1 MLLKISFSLFALR
14 VVIRLLTLFIRSC
27 VYSLALSDSTFLFIM
42 ALRIATIAFLALTSM
57 PLYPIS
63 GKSRVMAGPYISLRA
78 VIPLGVVAS
87 SLTPLFISSIACDG
101 DIPRYFCDA
110 LRTFDTMTS
119 TMIPMTI
126 SGASQLN
133 IERMNDVISTLY
145 SLYTVVY
152 SIVSYT

>member
-1 MLLKISFSLFALR
+1 
-14 VVIRLLTLFIRSC
+14 
-27 VYSLALSDSTFLFIM
+27 M
-42 ALRIATIAFLALTSM
+42 ALRIATIVFLALTSM

-87 SLTPLFISSIACDG
+87 SLTPLLIISIACDG

-110 LRTFDTMTS
+110 LRTFDTTTS